1 MGFLFCFGV
10 FFGRGGGG
18 YQLDFVRIVLGFGW
32 VFFAGKLAR
41 FS

>member
-1 MGFLFCFGV
+1 MGFLFCFGG
-10 FFGRGGGG
+10 FFGRGRG

-41 FS
+41 LS